1 MPPYTVSHDIKA
13 RVPILHY
20 NLGYS
25 VKEIVKVLGVKK
37 SLIYK
42 TLFFH
47 WIYGLTYNPHSTQ
60 QSHRRRHLTAI
71 DISFIRGLLHQKHTI
86 YLDEIQEQLL
96 IRHSVQ
102 ISLPTLSHTLH
113 RKIRGHQLVD
123 KDGHWK
129 DLNAFRGSVSW
140 EAGGSQYSQSSLSMG
155 LLHMIL
161 LKGLWQVSSS
171 FISCESLWYISIS
184 VPQLVMLT
192 FSQIPLTNPYPG
204 PWSVLILDNCHIHHA
219 EEIRE
224 LVEDEADTSAMLF
237 CTVLQLTHY
246 SGCKLIF
253 LPPYSPDYNPIEQAF
268 SSIKSFLRHHWQ
280 DNSLAVMDRACQNIT
295 SYKAAGYFYALG
307 YIV

>member
-1 MPPYTVSHDIKA
+1 MCLIWYNIAATQLTMPSYTVSYDIKA
-13 RVPILHY
+13 QVPILHY

-47 WIYGLTYNPHSTQ
+47 QIYGLTHNPHSTQ
-60 QSHRRRHLTAI
+60 QSHHHWHLTAI
-71 DISFIRGLLHQKHTI
+71 DISFIQGLLHQKHTI

-96 IRHSVQ
+96 IWHSMQ

-129 DLNAFRGSVSW
+129 DLNAFKESVSW
-140 EAGGSQYSQSSLSMG
+140 EAGGSQYSQFSLLMG

-161 LKGLWQVSSS
+161 LKGLWQVSSL
-171 FISCESLWYISIS
+171 FISCESLWYILIS
-184 VPQLVMLT
+184 VPQSVMLT
-192 FSQIPLTNPYPG
+192 FSQIPLPNPYLG
-204 PWSVLILDNCHIHHA
+204 PQSVLILDNCYIHHA
-219 EEIRE
+219 EEICE
-224 LVEDEADTSAMLF
+224 LVEDEAGTSATLF
-237 CTVLQLTHY
+237 CTALQLTHY

-253 LPPYSPDYNPIEQAF
+253 LLPYLPDYNPIKQAF
-268 SSIKSFLRHHWQ
+268 SSIKSFLWHHWQ
-280 DNSLAVMDRACQNIT
+280 DNSLAVMDRAC
-295 SYKAAGYFYALG
+295 
-307 YIV
+307 